1 MRKFRL
7 RKPPRYSMSFNTN
20 RSFTC
25 IYCGG
30 EYSALK
36 PDNIHTKANI
46 YKINRNDIQTTHKC
60 NECGKITKLYWS
72 EQEGSNQQ
80 IYKKNW
86 YGEIYKKRDVG
97 YMTIYSISY
106 LNKEYHT

>member
-7 RKPPRYSMSFNTN
+7 SKPSRYVMSSNTKK
-20 RSFTC
+20 SFSC
-25 IYCGG
+25 VYCGV

-72 EQEGSNQQ
+72 EQERSNQ
-80 IYKKNW
+80 
-86 YGEIYKKRDVG
+86 
-97 YMTIYSISY
+97 
-106 LNKEYHT
+106 